1 MIDECKWSVLKFYS
15 FALYPPECVIFWCLI
30 WGDVGFIYLGEKFV
44 LDMQFVVQLATHE
57 QCASR
62 LMCSVVSELTS
73 RAVNAYAS
81 TGADPDRSAIDPLY
95 QSPRLLYQCC
105 WFSHYWNKSALSTF
119 HCIGLCTELVKTC
132 FSILA

>member
-1 MIDECKWSVLKFYS
+1 MQVECLEILF
-15 FALYPPECVIFWCLI
+15 LCLVSSRVCYLLVFDL
-30 WGDVGFIYLGEKFV
+30 GGCGFIYLGEKFV

-57 QCASR
+57 RCASR

-105 WFSHYWNKSALSTF
+105 WFSHYWNKSALSTL

-132 FSILA
+132 FSTLA